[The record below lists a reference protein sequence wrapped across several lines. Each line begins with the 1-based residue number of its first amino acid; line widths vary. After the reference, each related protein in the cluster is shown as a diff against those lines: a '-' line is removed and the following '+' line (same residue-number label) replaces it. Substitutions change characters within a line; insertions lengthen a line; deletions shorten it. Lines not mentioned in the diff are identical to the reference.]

1 MSDTT
6 ELHQDAAVGTQD
18 TTSSKVD
25 VGDAAPPAGK
35 RVNAVPCRSGGT
47 GLAALKLTELQRLAS
62 DLGITGTGRMRK
74 SEIIAAIEAKQGG
87 PVSAPE
93 TTTAKTAESAST
105 TAAKKKESA
114 ATTRGSRHRT
124 GGRKGGQDHRENC
137 NRVG

>member
-35 RVNAVPCRSGGT
+35 SASTRSRSRSGGT

-93 TTTAKTAESAST
+93 TTTAKTAETAST

-114 ATTRGSRHRT
+114 ATTEAPAT
-124 GGRKGGQDHRENC
+124 EPAA
-137 NRVG
+137 

>member
-35 RVNAVPCRSGGT
+35 SASTRSRSRSGGT

-93 TTTAKTAESAST
+93 TTTAKTAETAST

-114 ATTRGSRHRT
+114 ATTEAPAT
-124 GGRKGGQDHRENC
+124 EPAAEKADKTTEKT
-137 NRVG
+137 

>member
-35 RVNAVPCRSGGT
+35 SASTRSRSRSGGT

-93 TTTAKTAESAST
+93 TTTAKTAETAST

-114 ATTRGSRHRT
+114 ATTEAPAT
-124 GGRKGGQDHRENC
+124 EP
-137 NRVG
+137 VL

>member
-35 RVNAVPCRSGGT
+35 SASTRSRSRSGGT

-93 TTTAKTAESAST
+93 TTTAKTAGSDLRARRAASIRRAVPSPRCLNRT
-105 TAAKKKESA
+105 STASLPINA
-114 ATTRGSRHRT
+114 AGSL
-124 GGRKGGQDHRENC
+124 G
-137 NRVG
+137 